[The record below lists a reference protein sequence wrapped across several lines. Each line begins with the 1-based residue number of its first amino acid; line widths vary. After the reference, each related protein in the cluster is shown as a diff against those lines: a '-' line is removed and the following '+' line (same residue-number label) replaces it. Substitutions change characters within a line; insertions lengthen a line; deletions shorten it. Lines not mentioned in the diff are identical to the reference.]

1 MPFGRNQ
8 EKQTDP
14 IVSAVSAQYQPW
26 SRSIIMTLKTVITGT
41 GRYVPPR
48 VVTNDDLSQW
58 METSD
63 EWIRQRTGI
72 EKRHWVDED
81 APVGPSDLGLEA
93 SQIALNRAGWSP
105 ADIDLIIFATL
116 SPDIFFP
123 GPGCLLQHKLGLSA
137 TPALD
142 IRQQCTG
149 FIYGLA
155 TADAYIRSGMATK
168 ILLVGAEVHSTG
180 LDISTE
186 GRDVSVIFG
195 DGAAAVC
202 LEAVDSDQDVGV
214 LASVLHAKGSMAESL
229 KTEAPAS
236 REWPRLTAKMMEER
250 RHFPHM
256 DGKAIFKEAL
266 RRLPEVTKEALDQ
279 AGLTTEDIDLYI
291 PHQANMRINQFY
303 QQMMKLPEE
312 KVFHNIQRYG
322 NTTAATI
329 PLALDEAL
337 EMGLIGKGSTVLF
350 LGLGSGVT
358 WGANIHRFP
367 DKPSLASRPDD
378 DHRRRAHEIVSAKMP
393 RTRSRR

>member
-1 MPFGRNQ
+1 M
-8 EKQTDP
+8 
-14 IVSAVSAQYQPW
+14 
-26 SRSIIMTLKTVITGT
+26 SIKSIITGT

-48 VVTNDDLSQW
+48 VVTNDELTQW

-63 EWIRQRTGI
+63 EWIQQRTGI
-72 EKRHWVDED
+72 EKRHWVDD
-81 APVGPSDLGLEA
+81 KAPVGSSDLGLEA
-93 SQIALNRAGWSP
+93 SKIALERAGWSP
-105 ADIDLIIFATL
+105 EDIDLIIFATL
-116 SPDIFFP
+116 SPDLFFP
-123 GPGCLLQHKLGLSA
+123 GSGCLLQDKLGLKA

-149 FIYGLA
+149 FVYGLA
-155 TADAYIRSGMATK
+155 TADAYIRSGMAQRV
-168 ILLVGAEVHSTG
+168 LLVGAEVHSTG
-180 LDISTE
+180 LDLSTE

-202 LEAVDSDQDVGV
+202 VEGVDSDKPVGV
-214 LASVLHAKGSMAESL
+214 LTSVLHAKGSMAESL
-229 KTEAPAS
+229 KTDAPAS
-236 REWPRLTAKMMEER
+236 REWPRLTVAMMEER
-250 RHFPHM
+250 RHFPYM
-256 DGKAIFKEAL
+256 DGKAIFKEAV
-266 RRLPEVTKEALDQ
+266 RRLPEVTNKALKA
-279 AGLTTEDIDLYI
+279 AGLNKEDIDLYI

-337 EMGLIGKGSTVLF
+337 EMGVIGKGSTVLF

-367 DKPSLASRPDD
+367 N
-378 DHRRRAHEIVSAKMP
+378 
-393 RTRSRR
+393 

>member
-1 MPFGRNQ
+1 
-8 EKQTDP
+8 
-14 IVSAVSAQYQPW
+14 
-26 SRSIIMTLKTVITGT
+26 MTLKSVIVSS

-48 VVTNDDLSQW
+48 IVTNDDLSQW

-81 APVGPSDLGLEA
+81 ATVGTSDLGLEA
-93 SQIALNRAGWSP
+93 SKIALEKAGWSP
-105 ADIDLIIFATL
+105 EDLDLIIFATL

-123 GPGCLLQHKLGLSA
+123 GPGCLLQHKLGLTS

-155 TADAYIRSGMATK
+155 TADAYIRSGMAQK

-180 LDISTE
+180 LDLSTE

-202 LEAVDSDQDVGV
+202 IDAVENDQEVGV

-229 KTEAPAS
+229 KTDAPMS
-236 REWPRLTAKMMEER
+236 REWPRLTEKMMEER
-250 RHFPHM
+250 RHFPYM
-256 DGKAIFKEAL
+256 DGKAIFKEAV
-266 RRLPEVTKEALDQ
+266 RRLPEVTKAVLAK
-279 AGLTTEDIDLYI
+279 AGLTTDDIDLYI

-329 PLALDEAL
+329 PLAMDEAL
-337 EMGLIGKGSTVLF
+337 EMGVIGKGSTVLF

-367 DKPSLASRPDD
+367 
-378 DHRRRAHEIVSAKMP
+378 E
-393 RTRSRR
+393 